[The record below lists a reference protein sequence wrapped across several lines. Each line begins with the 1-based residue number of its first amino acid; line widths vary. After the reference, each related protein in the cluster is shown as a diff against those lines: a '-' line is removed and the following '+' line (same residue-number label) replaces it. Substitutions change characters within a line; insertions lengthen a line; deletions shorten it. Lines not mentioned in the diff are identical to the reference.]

1 MSWFDAWLN
10 GDVALSGWFPTIFIF
25 LLGLFLGRKR
35 IKDGWTVIKTKI
47 HNSKNAEKENI
58 VAMNAGSIGTVNNY
72 FGQGLQNQM
81 PNINQK
87 SAVYSVVNKLVD
99 ENVTLISFNQEV
111 HGKENDILNDFS
123 YIIQQYL
130 SKSKEYIDEFLNFNK
145 QNGMAAKLLD
155 EKISSMLKSLSI
167 FHAKKFD
174 EVFAKLYSS
183 SSYSDFLNENFV
195 SKVMNLYAYT
205 YNDQSVFSIIVENI
219 LLQLEKSDYN
229 GENDCS
235 RVLQVF
241 WDSLDLDLKYKI
253 AIAYYWIFRDSSRKD
268 GYLQKKFA
276 KEIYN
281 ELGFE
286 EIVREM
292 MRRELNRFSTEIEV
306 IDFANKYQLDEGKIK
321 LRFDDIFAKPNF
333 DYESFKD
340 IK

>member
-81 PNINQK
+81 PNINQN

-111 HGKENDILNDFS
+111 HGNENDILNDFS
-123 YIIQQYL
+123 FVIQQYL
-130 SKSKEYIDEFLNFNK
+130 HKRKGYGFSQNDFVNVGKLNEKLESMLNQISAQFPQKFDECFV
-145 QNGMAAKLLD
+145 KLYTSVSWEAFLD
-155 EKISSMLKSLSI
+155 EKFVEKASVCYRNNWNDKNGFSS
-167 FHAKKFD
+167 
-174 EVFAKLYSS
+174 
-183 SSYSDFLNENFV
+183 
-195 SKVMNLYAYT
+195 
-205 YNDQSVFSIIVENI
+205 IVENI
-219 LLQLEKSDYN
+219 LSKLNKNIGIYTV
-229 GENDCS
+229 ENDCS
-235 RVLQVF
+235 RVLQFF